1 MAVTYYVVVLFGW
14 NDEGDLVAGEGQ
26 EVPSAHA
33 ARSRA
38 LAMSTQHRGVIAF
51 SRDADLTAGEYSP
64 AVILAR
70 YGETPDEVE

>member
-1 MAVTYYVVVLFGW
+1 MSVTYYVVVPFGR

-33 ARSRA
+33 AKSRA
-38 LAMSTQHRGVIAF
+38 LALSTQHAGVIAF
-51 SRDADLTAGEYSP
+51 SRDADITAGEYTP
-64 AVILAR
+64 AVILVR